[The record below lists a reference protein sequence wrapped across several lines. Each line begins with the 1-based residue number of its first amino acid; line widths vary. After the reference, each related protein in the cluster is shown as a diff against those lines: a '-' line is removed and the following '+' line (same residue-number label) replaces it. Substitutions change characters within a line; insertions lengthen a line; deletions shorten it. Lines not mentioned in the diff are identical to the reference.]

1 MWVGDGDL
9 KSFCIEHRVRYADT
23 DKMDMVYHGS
33 YIPMLEAARVDTLR
47 EVGWVYAIMEKEGVL
62 LPVIDLKLKY
72 IKPARYDQ
80 ILTIETHVVGEP
92 TSRIVFRFKIKHED
106 DLLVEAEVKLAF
118 INSKTDRP
126 RRSPEGLV
134 ASLRDHGLIHEVSS

>member
-1 MWVGDGDL
+1 MWVGDGDF
-9 KSFCIEHRVRYADT
+9 KAFCIEHRVRYADT

-47 EVGWVYAIMEKEGVL
+47 EAGWVYAIMEKEGVL

-80 ILTIETHVVGEP
+80 MLTIETHVVGEP
-92 TSRIVFRFKIKHED
+92 TSRIVFRFNIKHED

-118 INSKTDRP
+118 INSKTGRP
-126 RRSPEGLV
+126 RRSPEGLTE
-134 ASLRDHGLIHEVSS
+134 SLRYHGLIHEVSS